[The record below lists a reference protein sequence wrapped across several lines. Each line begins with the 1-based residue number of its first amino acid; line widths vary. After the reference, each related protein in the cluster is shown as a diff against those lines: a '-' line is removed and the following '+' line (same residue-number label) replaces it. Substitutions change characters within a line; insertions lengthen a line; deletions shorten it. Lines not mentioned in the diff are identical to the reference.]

1 MTRPRGGSPGMSPRR
16 GDVSLAWAASGPTEP
31 LRPIGLI
38 QSGLVKG
45 RLFVGIWSARR
56 GRVGARRRQ
65 DFDPRPVLVDP
76 PIPNIDGDAE
86 RMREIAGGL
95 RLYVR
100 GHCYSAFGDQK

>member
-86 RMREIAGGL
+86 RMRELAGGVAGL
-95 RLYVR
+95 WR
-100 GHCYSAFGDQK
+100 GHPFRSLGIK